1 MNGSP
6 SLSPLLDCASII
18 SRSNQKFTP
27 GFLILILAYLLFIAR
42 LISVVIHASRPLPIM
57 DSSSLEEKGLHI
69 VLKEGVLD
77 ISSRDDAALTRLG
90 KKPVLKRNFGFMS
103 ILGFSCTVLITWEG
117 SLTYV
122 GSHIHSTD
130 LYVTDLT
137 HSTFL
142 AGLQK

>member
-1 MNGSP
+1 
-6 SLSPLLDCASII
+6 
-18 SRSNQKFTP
+18 
-27 GFLILILAYLLFIAR
+27 
-42 LISVVIHASRPLPIM
+42 M